1 MKRFIDLFRNIGR
14 KSEKRKINKAGSR
27 NMALLYLLYIVAPLI
42 IIDCILAYVI
52 SAGDN
57 AELEKSYMNVADG
70 MEYHFKDALDY
81 AANMAQKPLHLLLS
95 ELQLQL

>member
-81 AANMAQKPLHLLLS
+81 ANNMAQKPLHLLLS